1 MVAAVVLAPAEM
13 AETVSQEELII
24 FCKEQLASY
33 KAPSAIWYR
42 DQLLR
47 RLELGK
53 VLRFMLRD
61 EYMKKGRK
69 LFHEKYARYHV
80 VPA

>member
-1 MVAAVVLAPAEM
+1 MVVAVVLAPAE
-13 AETVSQEELII
+13 TVFQEELINL
-24 FCKEQLASY
+24 CKGQLASY
-33 KAPSAIWYR
+33 KALSASWYR

-47 RLELGK
+47 RFELGK
-53 VLRFMLRD
+53 VSRFMLRD